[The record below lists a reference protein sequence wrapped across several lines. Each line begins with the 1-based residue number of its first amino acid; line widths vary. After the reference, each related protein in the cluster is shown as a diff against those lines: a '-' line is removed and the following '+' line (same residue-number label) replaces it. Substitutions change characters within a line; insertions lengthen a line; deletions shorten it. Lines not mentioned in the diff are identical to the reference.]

1 MSVRAM
7 TRVAA
12 TTAALGGVLAMVGGV
27 AGPASAATVRSA
39 PVQLH
44 AVQPHA
50 VQPHDAHY
58 RVWATN
64 VNIRE
69 NTGDP
74 ATCAL
79 SPSVADCP
87 DIQGRAQPS
96 DDVDVLC
103 QRIGQ
108 TVGGNPYWVNVEDIS
123 NGATG
128 WMASYYI
135 DYPDNRLPNVPD
147 CA

>member
-1 MSVRAM
+1 MSVRSL
-7 TRVAA
+7 TRVVAA
-12 TTAALGGVLAMVGGV
+12 TAALGGAVAAVGGV
-27 AGPASAATVRSA
+27 AGPASAATVRPA
-39 PVQLH
+39 TVR
-44 AVQPHA
+44 PHA
-50 VQPHDAHY
+50 ADY

-69 NTGDP
+69 STWDP

-79 SPSVADCP
+79 SPSVANCP
-87 DIQGRAQPS
+87 DIQGQAQPGH
-96 DDVDVLC
+96 DIYVLC
-103 QRIGQ
+103 QRAGQ
-108 TVGGNPYWVNVEDIS
+108 TVGGNPYWVNVQDNT
-123 NGATG
+123 NGAIG

>member
-1 MSVRAM
+1 MSLRAM
-7 TRVAA
+7 MRVAA
-12 TTAALGGVLAMVGGV
+12 TTAALGGVLAVVGAV
-27 AGPASAATVRSA
+27 AGPASAATVR
-39 PVQLH
+39 PET
-44 AVQPHA
+44 VQPHTG
-50 VQPHDAHY
+50 HF

-64 VNIRE
+64 VSIRE
-69 NTGDP
+69 STWNPT
-74 ATCAL
+74 TCAL
-79 SPSVADCP
+79 SPSVANCP
-87 DIQGRAQPS
+87 DVQGQAQPG
-96 DDVDVLC
+96 DDLLVAC

-108 TVGGNPYWVNVEDIS
+108 TVGGNPYWVNVEDLS